1 MKNNFRSMCLAAIT
15 SLACQSVVAYDF
27 TVDNYCYEIISQTE
41 HTVSLSHGDIFGT
54 YHDFAIG
61 HVTIPT
67 SVEYLGETYT
77 VTSIGHHAF
86 YFCENMTSIEIP
98 SSVTS
103 IDYLAFCFC
112 TGLTSIEVP
121 NSVTSI
127 GGGAFCDCYSLE
139 SISLPF
145 VGEKAYTP
153 SEEYQYPLG
162 YMFGTLKESGYEETI
177 QFLNFTIDRTASF
190 YIPASLKSVTI
201 TGSSYIP
208 FGAFSNCTNLTTIKL
223 SECVTTLGSCAFDG
237 CTGLTSIEIPNS
249 VTSIGNFAFSDCRCL
264 KSIEIP
270 NSVTNIGIGA
280 FCGCIDLTSVTMQN
294 SVTNIGIGAF
304 QGCTGLTNVEIPNSV
319 TYLGAEAFEGC
330 TSLTSVGLPNSLT
343 HLGKGAFQN
352 CTELT
357 EVKIPSSVTHIGA
370 CAFKECSRLWDVEV
384 PNSVTSIG
392 DSAFYGSFVNSVD
405 ISNRLTSL
413 GVAAFNGGIGTL
425 TINCDIE
432 DPKKGTCGWFS
443 VCYIGEVIMGETV
456 NRVGKCAFY
465 DAEIDHLTI
474 GSNVQFIDSC
484 AFENC
489 AFGDSVC
496 VNAIVPPVCHDSAFG
511 GYAKD
516 CCIYVPQ
523 GTVEAYKSANV
534 WKDFY
539 NIEENPNVSA
549 LKSIAETDTPMVPLY
564 DLLGRKVVAS
574 RPHGLYVRDGK
585 RMFMK

>member
-1 MKNNFRSMCLAAIT
+1 MIYK
-15 SLACQSVVAYDF
+15 
-27 TVDNYCYEIISQTE
+27 
-41 HTVSLSHGDIFGT
+41 
-54 YHDFAIG
+54 
-61 HVTIPT
+61 
-67 SVEYLGETYT
+67 
-77 VTSIGHHAF
+77 
-86 YFCENMTSIEIP
+86 
-98 SSVTS
+98 
-103 IDYLAFCFC
+103 
-112 TGLTSIEVP
+112 
-121 NSVTSI
+121 
-127 GGGAFCDCYSLE
+127 
-139 SISLPF
+139 
-145 VGEKAYTP
+145 
-153 SEEYQYPLG
+153 YQ
-162 YMFGTLKESGYEETI
+162 E
-177 QFLNFTIDRTASF
+177 
-190 YIPASLKSVTI
+190 
-201 TGSSYIP
+201 
-208 FGAFSNCTNLTTIKL
+208 
-223 SECVTTLGSCAFDG
+223 
-237 CTGLTSIEIPNS
+237 
-249 VTSIGNFAFSDCRCL
+249 
-264 KSIEIP
+264 
-270 NSVTNIGIGA
+270 
-280 FCGCIDLTSVTMQN
+280 
-294 SVTNIGIGAF
+294 
-304 QGCTGLTNVEIPNSV
+304 CTGLTNVEIPNSV

-405 ISNRLTSL
+405 ISNRLTSF

-443 VCYIGEVIMGETV
+443 VCYIGEVIIGETV

-549 LKSIAETDTPMVPLY
+549 LKSIAETDAPMVPLY
-564 DLLGRKVVAS
+564 DLLGRKVVAT